1 MFEVFFLLS
10 LLAVG
15 CSQLLPEK
23 CEAKPSSSTVNK
35 TPGADDNKGP
45 KSRKQ
50 HAKAEC
56 RGAFSNR
63 HPQSQSQW
71 SPLNS
76 IHARNYANRS

>member
-10 LLAVG
+10 LLAIG
-15 CSQLLPEK
+15 CSQLLPEISTT
-23 CEAKPSSSTVNK
+23 KPSSSTVDK
-35 TPGADDNKGP
+35 KSGADDNKRS

-50 HAKAEC
+50 HAKAER

-71 SPLNS
+71 SPLHS
-76 IHARNYANRS
+76 VHARNYANRS